1 MLLTAIASLAAP
13 LGDLERLR
21 PLTRRAA
28 LLGLGASIATS
39 GSQRP
44 AFALE
49 LDPDYPGTAVE
60 RMQAVRQRAASLTPS
75 ELSRDWST
83 YVRPRLLWAAGMR
96 DLRDAAPGQG
106 YTGHAFNDA
115 IHVDATAM
123 RDEES
128 DALNDGRVRGIAL
141 GNRLGP
147 GIAAASLT
155 ELGPGGSWSTCQA
168 PSSPLSS
175 PRPAEDSG
183 VAHLQVTPPPHR
195 RTAHRRTAA
204 PPHCHTFRSAHL
216 PLCPLPTALRRL
228 QFRSRIAFKLVW
240 VPDDYSRFLLV
251 DDDGRLLA
259 TGAPTGRL
267 PALEERQAN
276 YAMVAG
282 SKYGREAAQMAR
294 KEV

>member
-39 GSQRP
+39 GLQRP
-44 AFALE
+44 AFAME

-60 RMQAVRQRAASLTPS
+60 RMQAVRQRAASLTPL

-83 YVRPRLLWAAGMR
+83 SVRPRLLWAAGMR

-168 PSSPLSS
+168 PNSPLSS

-183 VAHLQVTPPPHR
+183 VAHLQVTVPPHCCTAAPPHRCTTVPPHR
-195 RTAHRRTAA
+195 RTAH
-204 PPHCHTFRSAHL
+204 L
-216 PLCPLPTALRRL
+216 PLCPPTAPRRL

-282 SKYGREAAQMAR
+282 SKYGSEAAQMAR